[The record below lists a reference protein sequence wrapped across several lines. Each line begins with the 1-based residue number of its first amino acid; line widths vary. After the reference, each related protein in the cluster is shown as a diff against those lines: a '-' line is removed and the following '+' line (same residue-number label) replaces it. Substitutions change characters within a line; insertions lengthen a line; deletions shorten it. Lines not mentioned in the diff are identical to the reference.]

1 MIKNNEECEKVMGE
15 IYDLM
20 QIPKLTK
27 KQGKSLLALSKKV
40 EIYELL
46 LEIEDLRKKLNKVWD
61 VIQELEKKGDSKK
74 DHEMINLIESKKKR
88 NLMCQ
93 QFADFHTQLQA
104 LQKGGE

>member
-1 MIKNNEECEKVMGE
+1 VIKDNKEYEKVMTE

-27 KQGKSLLALSKKV
+27 KQGKTLVALSKKV

-61 VIQELEKKGDSKK
+61 IIQELEKKGDSKK
-74 DHEMINLIESKKKR
+74 DREMINLIESKKKR
-88 NLMCQ
+88 YLMCR
-93 QFADFHTQLQA
+93 QFVDLDTQLQK
-104 LQKGGE
+104 LKKGGE